1 MEELQG
7 KSPIKHDAFIKNNT
21 ITTQTNE
28 TRMRT
33 QLMTYSRITQAIKYI
48 RKNMTTP
55 MMTSHQ
61 TQSYNQIQTPTRHA
75 HTLQTQ
81 ITHSRIP
88 QTINVKLI
96 KGLYSFP

>member
-1 MEELQG
+1 MDPEELQG
-7 KSPIKHDAFIKNNT
+7 ESPIKHDAFIKNNT

-33 QLMTYSRITQAIKYI
+33 QAIKYI

-61 TQSYNQIQTPTRHA
+61 TQTYNQIQTLTRHA

-96 KGLYSFP
+96 KGIQECIHQ